1 MLRYAA
7 PERAASC
14 RSVGREH
21 PGRAGVATA
30 ATAGGSRCVLLDV
43 STDLSGPSLDVHVRR
58 VGGGSLMSEV
68 PVAFSAF
75 LDSSRDGESH
85 SVLPASKLVAE
96 QAGYVF
102 PGFD

>member
-7 PERAASC
+7 PERAAF
-14 RSVGREH
+14 RVGAWA
-21 PGRAGVATA
+21 GNTQGTGVATA

-102 PGFD
+102 SGFD